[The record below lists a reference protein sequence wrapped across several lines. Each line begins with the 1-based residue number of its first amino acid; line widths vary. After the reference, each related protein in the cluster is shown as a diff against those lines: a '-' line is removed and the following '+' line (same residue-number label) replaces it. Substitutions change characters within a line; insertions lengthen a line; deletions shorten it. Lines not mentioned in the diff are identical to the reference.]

1 MAALAQK
8 VALVTGGT
16 GGIGRAAALA
26 LARAGAR
33 VVVTGRRAE
42 EGLETVELV
51 RVAGGDCRF
60 VQSDITVAADVENAV
75 AFTVAEF
82 GRLDI
87 AFNNAGVDG
96 VLTSLADDTEEN
108 FDRIFNTNV
117 KGVWLSLK
125 YEIRQFQKQGGG
137 GVIINNSSIYGSR
150 GTAFQCN
157 YSAAKH
163 AVEGY
168 TKSAALEVAPF
179 GIRVNAIAPGYTRTD
194 MINQHL
200 NPEVEQFMISGQ
212 PLGRLANPEE
222 TADAVVFLA
231 SDAASFITGASLPID
246 GGFLAK

>member
-1 MAALAQK
+1 M
-8 VALVTGGT
+8 
-16 GGIGRAAALA
+16 
-26 LARAGAR
+26 
-33 VVVTGRRAE
+33 
-42 EGLETVELV
+42 
-51 RVAGGDCRF
+51 
-60 VQSDITVAADVENAV
+60 AADVENAV

-96 VLTSLADDTEEN
+96 ALTSLADDTEEN